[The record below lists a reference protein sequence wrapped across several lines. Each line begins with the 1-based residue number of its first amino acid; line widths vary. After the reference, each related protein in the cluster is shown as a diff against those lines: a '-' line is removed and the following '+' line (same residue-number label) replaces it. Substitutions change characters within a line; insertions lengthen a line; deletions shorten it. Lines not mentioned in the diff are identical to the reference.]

1 MKQVKITT
9 TATVIN
15 TGAQTTQYM
24 TSFEIA
30 ALTGKPHNDV
40 LKAIRKMEPA
50 WRKVQGGNFSL
61 LQKIYEL
68 PNGGKKKQPYFQLTK
83 TECLYIA
90 TKFNDEARAAL
101 SCNRLTL
108 IAFTRTRD
116 VEVEG
121 KTIHIILALEWLLN
135 SNVK

>member
-15 TGAQTTQYM
+15 TNAQQTQYM

-50 WRKVQGGNFSL
+50 WRKVQGGN
-61 LQKIYEL
+61 
-68 PNGGKKKQPYFQLTK
+68 T
-83 TECLYIA
+83 
-90 TKFNDEARAAL
+90 
-101 SCNRLTL
+101 
-108 IAFTRTRD
+108 
-116 VEVEG
+116 
-121 KTIHIILALEWLLN
+121 
-135 SNVK
+135 